1 MSNYTYNI
9 TSCTSTRNCSNAST
23 EYNNVTV
30 SLDPVNEIIVIKSN
44 MTLPE
49 NESFTTSIVI
59 DSKIQGIVKL
69 SNVEIGELLPL
80 LHNIIITSHG
90 ITSCDITITSCD
102 ITITSRDVLI
112 HRNIQPSTH
121 RV

>member
-30 SLDPVNEIIVIKSN
+30 SLDPVNGIIVIKSN

-69 SNVEIGELLPL
+69 SNVEIGELL
-80 LHNIIITSHG
+80 HNISITSRG

-102 ITITSRDVLI
+102 AFITSCDVLI